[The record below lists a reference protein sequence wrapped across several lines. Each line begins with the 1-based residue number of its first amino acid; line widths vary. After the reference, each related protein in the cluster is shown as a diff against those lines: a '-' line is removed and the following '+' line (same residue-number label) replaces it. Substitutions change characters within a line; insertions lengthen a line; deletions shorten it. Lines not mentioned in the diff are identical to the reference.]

1 MSDGKDEYS
10 QQSVHDAAK
19 EEDSLSS
26 GHDASGTMESEKIS
40 NHLYDDWVEALLTVA
55 KHYRLECSVENARVT
70 TAWSQDRPIGEVIR
84 TLAIQL
90 GMTLKTE
97 RLRESKLS
105 PWRLPLIVQFEDG
118 QVAVVKTIDSEQ
130 NVGVIYSGDQGLN
143 SAITKGE
150 LIKNAAV
157 AVVLRPAKSIPDS
170 RVDEYIKPYEKNWLR
185 KIVLRD
191 LKPYGHVMLAS
202 LVANVMAL
210 AGVIFSRQ
218 VYDRVIPAE
227 SMPTLYVLFSGVIMA
242 LFFDFIMRRSRVRIT
257 DLLGKRADMKASDRV
272 FGHALRI
279 KNSAR
284 PKSTGTFI
292 SQIRELEY
300 VRELFTST
308 TVTAFADIPFFILFC
323 FVFWYIAGVLVLVPI
338 GAVVLMVI
346 PGLSVQRKLRRLAND
361 SMRESSLRSAMLVES
376 IQGIEDI
383 KTLQA
388 EPRFQNQWNHYNAVT
403 ADMNLRLRYV
413 TNSLSVWSQTIQTG
427 VFATVVFFGAP
438 MVMSGDLTTGSL
450 VAASI
455 LASRMMSPMT
465 QITQVL
471 SKWQQAKVAT
481 NSLNQ
486 IMAHP
491 VDNPEDSKR
500 VQRSLIMGNYEFK
513 QAAFKYNK
521 EDRVPSLQIK
531 QLTISEGERIAIL
544 GRNGAGKS
552 TLLQA
557 CSGLLEPQEGEV
569 LLDGVRL
576 DHIDPA
582 DVRRDVGL
590 LSQNSRLFHGT
601 IRENLLLGAPN
612 ATDQELLSAIN
623 MSGAHELIRK
633 LPDGLDHIILEGGL
647 GLSGGQR
654 QSLLLSRLMIRQPS
668 IVMLDEPTA
677 SLDETTEKWFIKEL
691 KAWLPGKTLIVATH
705 RLSILGLVDRVV
717 VVDQG
722 RIVMDDSKE
731 KVIAQLS
738 GKPFRSLHTVN
749 K

>member
-1 MSDGKDEYS
+1 MSDEKDQHN
-10 QQSVHDAAK
+10 QQSSSEALN
-19 EEDSLSS
+19 ESMDSSHGQDSS
-26 GHDASGTMESEKIS
+26 SSMDSQRDS
-40 NHLYDDWVEALLTVA
+40 NHLYAGWVEALLAVA
-55 KHYRLECSVENARVT
+55 KHYRLEYSDENVRLT
-70 TAWSQDRPIGEVIR
+70 TAWSEGKPLGEVLR
-84 TLAIQL
+84 VLALQL

-97 RLRESKLS
+97 KLKENKLS
-105 PWRLPLIVQFEDG
+105 PWRLPLVVQFNDG
-118 QVAVVKTIDSEQ
+118 QVAVIKTISAEQ
-130 NVGVIYSGDQGLN
+130 EVGIAYSGDQGLN
-143 SAITKGE
+143 SSITQKE
-150 LIKNAAV
+150 LLDNASV
-157 AVVLRPAKSIPDS
+157 AVVLRPAKAIPDS
-170 RVDEYIKPYEKNWLR
+170 RVDDYIKPHKKNWLR

-191 LKPYGHVMLAS
+191 IKPYGHIMLAS
-202 LVANVMAL
+202 LIANVLSL
-210 AGVIFSRQ
+210 AGIFFSRQ

-227 SMPTLYVLFSGVIMA
+227 SMNTLYVLFSGVLLA
-242 LFFDFIMRRSRVRIT
+242 LTFDFIMRRSRLRIT
-257 DLLGKRADMKASDRV
+257 DLLGKRADMRASDRV

-279 KNSAR
+279 KNTAR

-308 TVTAFADIPFFILFC
+308 TVTAFADMPFFILFC
-323 FVFWYIAGVLVLVPI
+323 FVFWYIAGSLVLVPI
-338 GAVVLMVI
+338 GALVLMII
-346 PGLSVQRKLRRLAND
+346 PGLLVQRKLRRLAND

-376 IQGIEDI
+376 VQGIEDI

-413 TNSLSVWSQTIQTG
+413 TNSLGVWSQTIQTG

-455 LASRMMSPMT
+455 LSSRMMSPMT
-465 QITQVL
+465 QLTQVL

-486 IMAHP
+486 IMERP
-491 VDNPEDSKR
+491 VDNPEGSKR
-500 VQRSLIMGNYEFK
+500 IQRSSIRGNYEFK
-513 QAAFKYNK
+513 QAFFKYNE
-521 EDRVPSLQIK
+521 EDRVPSLQVK
-531 QLTISEGERIAIL
+531 QLTISAGERVAIL

-557 CSGLLEPQEGEV
+557 CSGLLEPQSGEV

-612 ATDQELLSAIN
+612 ATDQELIDAIN
-623 MSGAHELIRK
+623 MSGAHEIIRK

-654 QSLLLSRLMIRQPS
+654 QSLLLSRLMIRQPK
-668 IVMLDEPTA
+668 ILMLDEPTA
-677 SLDETTEKWFIKEL
+677 SLDETTEKWFIKQL
-691 KAWLPGKTLIVATH
+691 KTWLPGKMLIVATH
-705 RLSILGLVDRVV
+705 RLSILELVDRVV

-722 RIVMDDSKE
+722 RIVMDDTKD

-738 GKPFRSLHTVN
+738 GKPAKPPRSS
-749 K
+749 